1 MADVTHVGDV
11 GLAVVGHKVTGF
23 GGSLAVFSGT
33 FGWLA
38 ENHTLLSS
46 FGVLVGITVG
56 LYGLVL
62 QRRRDKRE
70 QDAFCLRNQRERREH
85 LARMAGIKA
94 GE

>member
-1 MADVTHVGDV
+1 MSHVEHVGEGIAV
-11 GLAVVGHKVTGF
+11 AGHKLTAVGGGLAVG
-23 GGSLAVFSGT
+23 SGT
-33 FGWLA
+33 LGWLA

-70 QDAFCLRNQRERREH
+70 QVAFDLRNRRERLEH
-85 LARMAGIKA
+85 LARMDRIAA